1 MLKTEKILNSYG
13 LTFGEAEEL
22 LQIDVLTSL
31 MQAKDKGGDQLA
43 LQVATLDERVA
54 EYLNSAAIKTIL
66 EENRKEAIGED
77 EIDLDIDLKDFD
89 LDDLDSAKG
98 FDVRVLDLEDIEI
111 DLKDYYSVRENYS
124 Q

>member
-66 EENRKEAIGED
+66 EENRKEAIGQDED
-77 EIDLDIDLKDFD
+77 ELDIDLSDFD
-89 LDDLDSAKG
+89 LD
-98 FDVRVLDLEDIEI
+98 FR
-111 DLKDYYSVRENYS
+111 
-124 Q
+124 